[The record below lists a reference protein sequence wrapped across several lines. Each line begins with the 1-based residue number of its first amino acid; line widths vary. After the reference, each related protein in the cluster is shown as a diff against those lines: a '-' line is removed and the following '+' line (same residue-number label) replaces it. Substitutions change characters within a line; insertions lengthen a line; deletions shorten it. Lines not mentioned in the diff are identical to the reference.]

1 MFKKGDLVKLK
12 NGKSTIKVDSTIG
25 QYVYGNYVKSGRI
38 IRGYPNHFEYVSQ
51 TIETQ
56 EGTQKMNSTALY
68 EVKVGETTK
77 FANYLATNGKGD
89 YVFEEKGSGDVFTAP
104 KGSEQEVMP
113 YTVDIRYNDNKTT
126 YGYISREGQ
135 FTRGDILVA
144 ESTGGIGIV
153 VNVNTRNKS
162 ATKEFVGSRLI
173 TTPI

>member
-12 NGKSTIKVDSTIG
+12 NGAATIKVNSTIG
-25 QYVYGNYVKSGRI
+25 QYVYGNYVKSGKNI
-38 IRGYPNHFEYVSQ
+38 SGYPNHFEYVSQ
-51 TIETQ
+51 TTETQ

-113 YTVDIRYNDNKTT
+113 YTVDVKYSNGTNT
-126 YGYISREGQ
+126 YGYISKEGQ
-135 FTRGDILVA
+135 FSKGDALVTPEGSFA
-144 ESTGGIGIV
+144 MV

-162 ATKEFVGSRLI
+162 AIKEFVGSRLV
-173 TTPI
+173 TAPL